1 MDIICQDG
9 IRIKFEDFQNL
20 FWNYENVQIYME
32 NPNEE
37 RVFLGKYKDNR
48 TVKWIIAD
56 INNNRLRGTEEYKM
70 PAEDA
75 NVEDFRYKNLK
86 EIINL
91 CKEEIE
97 NEDINTHATLDLVD
111 LIELRLL
118 LRGEE

>member
-1 MDIICQDG
+1 MEIICQDG
-9 IRIKFEDFQNL
+9 TRIKFEDFQNL
-20 FWNYENVQIYME
+20 MWDGDLFKIYMDD
-32 NPNEE
+32 PIGKQAI
-37 RVFLGKYKDNR
+37 LGTYKDNQ

-56 INNNRLRGTEEYKM
+56 INNNRLRGAEEYKM
-70 PAEDA
+70 PPENA

-97 NEDINTHATLDLVD
+97 SEDINAHATLDLVD

>member
-9 IRIKFEDFQNL
+9 TRIKFEDFQNL
-20 FWNYENVQIYME
+20 MWDGDLFKIYMDD
-32 NPNEE
+32 PTGKQAI
-37 RVFLGKYKDNR
+37 LGTYKDNQ

-56 INNNRLRGTEEYKM
+56 INNNRLRGTKEYKM
-70 PAEDA
+70 PPEDA
-75 NVEDFRYKNLK
+75 NVEDFKYKNLK

-97 NEDINTHATLDLVD
+97 SGDINTHATLDLVD

-118 LRGEE
+118 LKGEE

>member
-1 MDIICQDG
+1 MNIICQDG
-9 IRIKFEDFQNL
+9 TKIKFEDFQNL

-37 RVFLGKYKDNR
+37 RVFLGKYKDNQ

-56 INNNRLRGTEEYKM
+56 INNNRLRATEEYKM
-70 PAEDA
+70 PPEDA
-75 NVEDFRYKNLK
+75 NAEDFRYKNLK

-91 CKEEIE
+91 CEKEIE

>member
-9 IRIKFEDFQNL
+9 TRIKFEDFQNL
-20 FWNYENVQIYME
+20 MWDADLFKIYMDDSTGKQAI
-32 NPNEE
+32 
-37 RVFLGKYKDNR
+37 LGTYKDNQ

-70 PAEDA
+70 PPEDA
-75 NVEDFRYKNLK
+75 NAEDFRYKNLK

>member
-9 IRIKFEDFQNL
+9 TRIKFEDFQNL

-37 RVFLGKYKDNR
+37 RVFLGKYKDNQ

-70 PAEDA
+70 PPEDA
-75 NVEDFRYKNLK
+75 NAEDFRYKNLK

-118 LRGEE
+118 LKGEE

>member
-9 IRIKFEDFQNL
+9 IRTKFEDFQNL

-37 RVFLGKYKDNR
+37 RVFLGKYKDNQ

-70 PAEDA
+70 PMEDA

>member
-1 MDIICQDG
+1 MNIICQDG
-9 IRIKFEDFQNL
+9 TRIKFEDFQNL
-20 FWNYENVQIYME
+20 MWDADLFKIYMDD
-32 NPNEE
+32 PTGKQAI
-37 RVFLGKYKDNR
+37 LGTYKDNQ

-70 PAEDA
+70 PMEDA

>member
-9 IRIKFEDFQNL
+9 TRIKFEDFQNFMWDRDL
-20 FWNYENVQIYME
+20 FEIYMDD
-32 NPNEE
+32 PTGKQAI
-37 RVFLGKYKDNR
+37 LGTYKDNQ

-70 PAEDA
+70 PTEDA

-97 NEDINTHATLDLVD
+97 NRDINTHATLDLVD

-118 LRGEE
+118 LRGEK

>member
-9 IRIKFEDFQNL
+9 TRIKFEDFQNFMWDGYL
-20 FWNYENVQIYME
+20 FKIYMD
-32 NPNEE
+32 NPTGKQAM
-37 RVFLGKYKDNR
+37 LGTYKDNQ

-70 PAEDA
+70 PPEDA
-75 NVEDFRYKNLK
+75 NAEDFRYKNLK

>member
-1 MDIICQDG
+1 MYIICQDG
-9 IRIKFEDFQNL
+9 TRIKFEDFQNL
-20 FWNYENVQIYME
+20 MWDGDLFKIYMDD
-32 NPNEE
+32 PTGKQAI
-37 RVFLGKYKDNR
+37 LGTYKDNQ

-70 PAEDA
+70 PPEDA
-75 NVEDFRYKNLK
+75 NVEDFKYKNLK

-97 NEDINTHATLDLVD
+97 SRDINTHATLDLVD

>member
-9 IRIKFEDFQNL
+9 TRIKFEDFQNL
-20 FWNYENVQIYME
+20 MWDRDLFEIYMDD
-32 NPNEE
+32 PTGKQAI
-37 RVFLGKYKDNR
+37 LGTYKDNK

-70 PAEDA
+70 PTENA
-75 NVEDFRYKNLK
+75 NVENFRYKNLK

-97 NEDINTHATLDLVD
+97 SGDINTHATLDLVD

-118 LRGEE
+118 LRGEK

>member
-9 IRIKFEDFQNL
+9 TRIKFEDFQNL
-20 FWNYENVQIYME
+20 MWDGDLFKIYMDD
-32 NPNEE
+32 PTGKQAI
-37 RVFLGKYKDNR
+37 LGTYKDNQ

-70 PAEDA
+70 PPEDA
-75 NVEDFRYKNLK
+75 NAEDFNYKNLK